1 MKAAYL
7 PSLILLTV
15 LAGCGLDK
23 EADTPAAPKT
33 AMTVTTATAHQ
44 QTLARILAADGPIE
58 PWQEAIISA
67 RVGGLTLTEVK
78 AEVGDRVHKGQ
89 VLARF
94 DTRAVRA
101 ELAQARASL
110 AEATANAVQAAA
122 NRDRTLRMQGRG
134 AVSEQEQQMAQTAAD
149 MAEAQRQM
157 AEARVVAQEIR
168 LDDCEVRAADD
179 GIISARSATLG
190 QVAQPGTEL
199 FRLIRQERLEWRA
212 QVNARELDQVQPGQ
226 IATVELANGV
236 SVDGVVRQ
244 MAPSM
249 NDSRLAVVYVDLPA
263 DTAVKAGMY
272 ASGYIQLGQAESLLV
287 PAEAVV
293 LRDGRSSVFLLGNDD
308 RVVQVPVHT
317 GRRVGK
323 QVEILQGL
331 QPGDLVAVSGAGF
344 LNDGDRVLRA
354 AHQELSAQASASKVV
369 P

>member
-7 PSLILLTV
+7 PSLILLTA

-23 EADTPAAPKT
+23 EAGTPAAPKT
-33 AMTVTTATAHQ
+33 AMTVTTALAHQ
-44 QTLARILAADGPIE
+44 QTLARALMAEGPVE

-67 RVGGLTLTEVK
+67 RVGGLTLTDLK
-78 AEVGDRVHKGQ
+78 AEVGDQVRKGQ

-94 DTRAVRA
+94 DTRVVRA
-101 ELAQARASL
+101 ELAQAKASL

-122 NRDRTLRMQGRG
+122 NRDRTVRMKGRG
-134 AVSEQEQQMAQTAAD
+134 ATSEQEQQTAQTVAD

-157 AEARVVAQEIR
+157 AAARVTAQEIR
-168 LDDCEVRAADD
+168 LDDCEVRAVDD
-179 GIISARSATLG
+179 GVISARTATLG
-190 QVAQPGTEL
+190 QVAQPGSEL

-212 QVNARELDQVQPGQ
+212 EITAHELDQIAPGQ
-226 IATVELANGV
+226 IATIELTSGV
-236 SVDGVVRQ
+236 SVNGVVRQ

-249 NDSRLAVVYVDLPA
+249 NNSRLAVVYVDLPA

-272 ASGYIQLGQAESLLV
+272 VSGYIQLGQGESLLV

-293 LRDGRSSVFLLGNDD
+293 LRDGRISVFLVDNEDK
-308 RVVQVPVHT
+308 VVQVPVNT

-323 QVEILQGL
+323 QVEIIQGL
-331 QPGDLVAVSGAGF
+331 QVGDQVAVSGAGF

-354 AHQELSAQASASKVV
+354 AHQELSVQASASKVV